1 MNNINT
7 HLQSISGVSVFYLLG
22 HKKYYMEIILMYLLG
37 IILSILYLIKR
48 DYGQFPK
55 RLFILIMVFI
65 IIIIFFLLD
74 TKKSAGML

>member
-1 MNNINT
+1 MIDCKNIIPYFSNNEKKTI
-7 HLQSISGVSVFYLLG
+7 LG

-55 RLFILIMVFI
+55 KLFILIMVFI
-65 IIIIFFLLD
+65 IIIIFFLLY
-74 TKKSAGML
+74 TK